1 MNVPEAWRTQKAR
14 YRLEASI
21 GSDGKPQFPPR
32 LPKAG
37 EVVRQAMAVRQQLVV
52 DKSNGFDNGENS
64 QDLGRTNEHKLTP
77 DELPRTNGCQEIV
90 LYMNKRAIG
99 QRETFSDDLVPTNG
113 GREMTANGHYLESA
127 SLAWPLLLEIL
138 GEAMRQTTD
147 QEAAD

>member
-21 GSDGKPQFPPR
+21 GSDGKLQFPPR

-113 GREMTANGHYLESA
+113 GWQEPTPL
-127 SLAWPLLLEIL
+127 SLPILLEIL
-138 GEAMRQTTD
+138 GEAMRQTAD